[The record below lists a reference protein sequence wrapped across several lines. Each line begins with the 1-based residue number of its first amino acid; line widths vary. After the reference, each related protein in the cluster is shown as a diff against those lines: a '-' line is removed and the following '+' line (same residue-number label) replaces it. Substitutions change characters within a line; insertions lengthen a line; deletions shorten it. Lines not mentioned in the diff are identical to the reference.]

1 MSKKLIEWMERMKEV
16 QRMQYD
22 YFKFLITLS
31 TGSILIIIAILEKVL
46 TDPQILVKVLNMISI
61 VGFAA
66 TIIFSLGALPNT
78 GNVILYIN
86 ALQKPEIEKDEKK
99 KKEYEDKID
108 KALNSIGISD
118 RIIFYSYTSGIV
130 VLLISVGLYFF
141 N

>member
-1 MSKKLIEWMERMKEV
+1 MSRKLIEWMERMKEV

-31 TGSILIIIAILEKVL
+31 TGSILIIVAILEKVL
-46 TDPQILVKVLNMISI
+46 TDPQILVKVLIMISI

-78 GNVILYIN
+78 GNMIMYIN
-86 ALQKPEIEKDEKK
+86 ALQNPHIEKNENKR
-99 KKEYEDKID
+99 KEYEDKIN
-108 KALNSIGISD
+108 KALKSVSISD
-118 RIIFYSYTSGIV
+118 RIVFYSYASGIV
-130 VLLISVGLYFF
+130 MLLIAMGFYFF

>member
-46 TDPQILVKVLNMISI
+46 TDPQILVKVLIMISI

-78 GNVILYIN
+78 GNIILYIN

-99 KKEYEDKID
+99 KREFGDKID
-108 KALNSIGISD
+108 KAFKDISISG
-118 RIIFYSYTSGIV
+118 RIVFYSYASGIV
-130 VLLISVGLYFF
+130 VLLISVGVYFF
-141 N
+141 D